1 MEFVLKKP
9 HILCCTLAV
18 TLGVALM
25 PASAFAAQQF
35 NKITTPAKSDSH
47 TTKSMQTNL
56 KKIKKTVTEDS
67 STVLIIEENKK
78 AKKDQVIKKMP
89 VYSHSSIKRYED
101 RSAITA
107 VGTPNYTI
115 SNVRAKSLS
124 DGTLELEGR
133 KVVAMGQS
141 YGQVGD
147 KFNITLDANGK
158 KHVLRVIL
166 GDTKKNCDTANGA
179 GYHCADGHIVEG
191 IVNTKLLSAT
201 AKLNGDLNTVPGWE
215 GNVIKIEKI
224 K

>member
-1 MEFVLKKP
+1 MKKP

-18 TLGVALM
+18 IIGIAFM
-25 PASAFAAQQF
+25 PMATFAAQQF
-35 NKITTPAKSDSH
+35 SSITKPAKTNSH
-47 TTKSMQTNL
+47 TTKSMQVNL
-56 KKIKKTVTEDS
+56 TKIKKTVTKDD
-67 STVLIIEENKK
+67 STVLIIEDNKK
-78 AKKDQVIKKMP
+78 AKKDVVIKKMP

-101 RSAITA
+101 HSAITA
-107 VGTPNYTI
+107 KGTPNYRI
-115 SNVRAKSLS
+115 SNILAKARP
-124 DGTLELEGR
+124 DGTLEVDGR

-147 KFNITLDANGK
+147 KFNITLETNGK

-166 GDTKKNCDTANGA
+166 GDTKKNCDTAKGA

-191 IVNTKLLSAT
+191 IVNAKMLPPSAR
-201 AKLNGDLNTVPGWE
+201 LHGDLNSVPGWE